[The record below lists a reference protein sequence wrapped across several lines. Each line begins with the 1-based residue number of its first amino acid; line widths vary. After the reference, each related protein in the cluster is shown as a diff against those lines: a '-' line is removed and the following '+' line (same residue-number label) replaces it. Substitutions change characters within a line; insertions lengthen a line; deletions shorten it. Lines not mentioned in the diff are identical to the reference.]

1 MKDSTLDR
9 LYELSSKVED
19 RLVTPLILEYYR
31 LENSGLCL
39 SEEKILKVIEIK
51 YANPILN

>member
-39 SEEKILKVIEIK
+39 SEEKILRVIEIK